1 MLETIQGGAGIIQAW
16 GDLDDPAQRGRIIID
31 CLMNLPLLHWASAQ
45 SGDGRYREA
54 ALSHLR
60 TAGEAR
66 VQVRSP
72 VRMSGFEP
80 GPPRPAPR
88 PGEHTDEV
96 LRQAGVGE
104 AELAGLRAKGAVG

>member
-1 MLETIQGGAGIIQAW
+1 VLRLDEAVNHPHFQARAMVMRT
-16 GDLDDPAQRGRIIID
+16 GDA
-31 CLMNLPLLHWASAQ
+31 C
-45 SGDGRYREA
+45 
-54 ALSHLR
+54 
-60 TAGEAR
+60 

-104 AELAGLRAKGAVG
+104 AELAGLRAQGAVG